1 MQTPVPLT
9 YASQRLTL
17 RYFQYGDP
25 SLPPLILIHGTR
37 DHARSWDQTA
47 DALIDR
53 YCVYAP
59 DLRGHGDSDW
69 AVGGDYS
76 IIDYALDV
84 HALGEHIGREPYVV
98 VGHSLGG
105 GVALQYAGAFPEKVS
120 RLITIEGLG
129 GLGWSDRAPK
139 PAHTRMRR
147 WVESMRALET
157 REPHF
162 YSTIED
168 ATERMIAA
176 NRRLSPELAR
186 HLTVEG
192 TRQTEHGLA
201 WKFDNFTRAGS
212 PYEFNME
219 DARDLW
225 NQIRCPILIL
235 WGDESW
241 GRRNYDLDTSPFH
254 DVEVVKIAGA
264 GHWVQHDQFGVFISH
279 VNRFLNA

>member
-59 DLRGHGDSDW
+59 DLRGHGDSEW

-76 IIDYALDV
+76 IIDYALDI

-162 YSTIED
+162 YSTVED

>member
-1 MQTPVPLT
+1 
-9 YASQRLTL
+9 
-17 RYFQYGDP
+17 
-25 SLPPLILIHGTR
+25 
-37 DHARSWDQTA
+37 
-47 DALIDR
+47 
-53 YCVYAP
+53 
-59 DLRGHGDSDW
+59 
-69 AVGGDYS
+69 
-76 IIDYALDV
+76 
-84 HALGEHIGREPYVV
+84 
-98 VGHSLGG
+98 
-105 GVALQYAGAFPEKVS
+105 
-120 RLITIEGLG
+120 
-129 GLGWSDRAPK
+129 
-139 PAHTRMRR
+139 
-147 WVESMRALET
+147 
-157 REPHF
+157 
-162 YSTIED
+162 
-168 ATERMIAA
+168 
-176 NRRLSPELAR
+176 AR

>member
-59 DLRGHGDSDW
+59 DLRGHGDSEW

-76 IIDYALDV
+76 IIDYALDI

>member
-76 IIDYALDV
+76 IIDYALDI

-162 YSTIED
+162 YSTVED

>member
-76 IIDYALDV
+76 IIDYALDI

-162 YSTIED
+162 YSTVED

-264 GHWVQHDQFGVFISH
+264 GHWVQHDQFSVFISH

>member
-1 MQTPVPLT
+1 
-9 YASQRLTL
+9 
-17 RYFQYGDP
+17 
-25 SLPPLILIHGTR
+25 
-37 DHARSWDQTA
+37 
-47 DALIDR
+47 R

-59 DLRGHGDSDW
+59 DLRGHGDSEW

-76 IIDYALDV
+76 IIDYALDI

-105 GVALQYAGAFPEKVS
+105 CVALQYAGAFPEKVS

-162 YSTIED
+162 YSTVED